1 MNIILINPPNIP
13 FSEQKLLIEPIDI
26 ITLGTYLQK
35 QNHNVKFLD
44 MDCKKLD
51 CNDLIKYIKN
61 DFNPEVAII
70 SYDYHIPLHTQKAL
84 ENISKICN
92 KLKEKNIKT
101 IMIGKTVTYNPEII
115 NKINFD
121 IGIIG
126 EAENT
131 LKTLLKS
138 NINNIQELTKISG
151 ITFKNGNETIIN
163 KPNKE
168 KYDLDKLPIPN
179 RELAD
184 LEDYIDIRSILTSR
198 GCINLCNFCPTY
210 NYWGSWRGKSA
221 ENVIK
226 EIESLIKKYNTK
238 KIIFLDDNAT
248 VSKNRMQ
255 KISNII
261 IKKKIN
267 IKLGCLSSI
276 NTYDKETFELM
287 HKAGFK
293 WIHFGIESGSQKVL
307 NNNNKNFD
315 IGYAKQVI
323 KEVKEIGFRV
333 RTSFIFDLPT
343 TTKEDMQKT
352 INFILETEPDEIR
365 GHFLALRLG
374 TTIYNK
380 LAKEKEIP
388 TQYIH
393 SDKPL
398 IENEKYTNS
407 EMLQDIETLISK
419 LKDKGYKIVKNVK
432 EWKNLESLRNKEG
445 KIKFLSF
452 CPSKYGIDWEK

>member
-1 MNIILINPPNIP
+1 
-13 FSEQKLLIEPIDI
+13 
-26 ITLGTYLQK
+26 
-35 QNHNVKFLD
+35 
-44 MDCKKLD
+44 
-51 CNDLIKYIKN
+51 
-61 DFNPEVAII
+61 
-70 SYDYHIPLHTQKAL
+70 
-84 ENISKICN
+84 
-92 KLKEKNIKT
+92 
-101 IMIGKTVTYNPEII
+101 
-115 NKINFD
+115 
-121 IGIIG
+121 
-126 EAENT
+126 
-131 LKTLLKS
+131 
-138 NINNIQELTKISG
+138 
-151 ITFKNGNETIIN
+151 
-163 KPNKE
+163 
-168 KYDLDKLPIPN
+168 
-179 RELAD
+179 
-184 LEDYIDIRSILTSR
+184 
-198 GCINLCNFCPTY
+198 
-210 NYWGSWRGKSA
+210 
-221 ENVIK
+221 
-226 EIESLIKKYNTK
+226 
-238 KIIFLDDNAT
+238 
-248 VSKNRMQ
+248 MQ

-287 HKAGFK
+287 NKAGFK

-419 LKDKGYKIVKNVK
+419 LKDKEYKIVKNVK
-432 EWKNLESLRNKEG
+432 EWENLESLRNKEG